1 MGDYNFCIRC
11 GHPLEWRQAVG
22 AMRPVCTQC
31 GRVHFID
38 PKVAV
43 ALVVSDEQG
52 RLLLVQ
58 RANDPQRGKWSFP
71 AGFMDAG
78 EDPARAA
85 EREGLEETGLA
96 YEVTGL
102 LDVYAKGHDTEG
114 ADLLLVYLARPA
126 PSTHGGSLVP
136 GDDAA
141 QAAYFPPDELPELA
155 FLSTQKIVARWRALN
170 GRSFQAI

>member
-1 MGDYNFCIRC
+1 
-11 GHPLEWRQAVG
+11 
-22 AMRPVCTQC
+22 MRPVCTQC

-43 ALVVSDEQG
+43 ALVVSDDRG

-102 LDVYAKGHDTEG
+102 LDVYAKGHDAEG
-114 ADLLLVYLARPA
+114 ADLLLAYLARPA
-126 PSTHGGSLVP
+126 PSAQGAPLVP

-141 QAAYFPPDELPELA
+141 QAGYFPPDELPELA
-155 FLSTQKIVARWRALN
+155 FVSTEKIVARWRALN
-170 GRSFQAI
+170 GVAPAS